1 MKYKL
6 KHLPAWRVLVFSL
19 PGELSTGEQLCHL
32 ELPVQKY
39 DRPQVKQTLKI
50 CHATTVPFQPW
61 KTDFKLLFN

>member
-6 KHLPAWRVLVFSL
+6 KHLPAWLVLVFFL

-32 ELPVQKY
+32 ELPVGKY

-50 CHATTVPFQPW
+50 CHATTV
-61 KTDFKLLFN
+61 LL